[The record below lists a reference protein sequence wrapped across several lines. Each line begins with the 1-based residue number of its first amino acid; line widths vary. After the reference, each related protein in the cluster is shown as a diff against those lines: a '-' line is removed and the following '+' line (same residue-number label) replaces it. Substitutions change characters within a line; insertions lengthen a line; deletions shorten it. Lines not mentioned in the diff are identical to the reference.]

1 MEQQR
6 LFFKFQILQ
15 KKVVVL
21 KLDWVEDTSPRQAG
35 REGKSKIKKIFI
47 FTVDFRV
54 GPAEEESSMAVVFAI
69 SYCTATCSNPTILSI
84 YNTQTISSKMGL
96 SLLAFCLLTVFTVT
110 SHAFKF
116 GFPSRFMPQQISQTT
131 STKGRDTVKL
141 PPVERKL
148 EDISVDQTRQ
158 LVDISDST
166 FCETVL
172 NNEGLTIVLFTR

>member
-69 SYCTATCSNPTILSI
+69 S
-84 YNTQTISSKMGL
+84 
-96 SLLAFCLLTVFTVT
+96 
-110 SHAFKF
+110 
-116 GFPSRFMPQQISQTT
+116 
-131 STKGRDTVKL
+131 
-141 PPVERKL
+141 
-148 EDISVDQTRQ
+148 
-158 LVDISDST
+158 
-166 FCETVL
+166 
-172 NNEGLTIVLFTR
+172 